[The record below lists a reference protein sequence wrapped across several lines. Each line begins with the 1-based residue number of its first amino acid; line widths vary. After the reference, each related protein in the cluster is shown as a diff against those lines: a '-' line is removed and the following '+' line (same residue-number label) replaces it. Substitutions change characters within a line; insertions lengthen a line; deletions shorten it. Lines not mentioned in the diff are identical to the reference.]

1 MDKITIVNKI
11 SEGLFESALSNNLV
25 SQFKEDLKFIVF
37 TLKNNNELFTFL
49 TSPFIEYK
57 EKLKTV
63 NQVFNSTLENDMLSF
78 LNLLIEKNLL
88 SYIEVIKTQ
97 FEKLS
102 NEHENIIEGTIYTPF
117 ELSDNQ
123 IKSLE
128 LSFSNKL
135 KKTIKFKQ
143 KIEKN
148 LIAGIKI
155 ILDDTVY
162 EYTIN
167 SKLEEAKQNIIDQ
180 INKKYN
186 EDGGDINE

>member
-11 SEGLFESALSNNLV
+11 SEGLFESALSNKLV

>member
-162 EYTIN
+162 EYTR
-167 SKLEEAKQNIIDQ
+167 
-180 INKKYN
+180 
-186 EDGGDINE
+186 DINE

>member
-57 EKLKTV
+57 EKLKTA

>member
-1 MDKITIVNKI
+1 
-11 SEGLFESALSNNLV
+11 
-25 SQFKEDLKFIVF
+25 
-37 TLKNNNELFTFL
+37 
-49 TSPFIEYK
+49 
-57 EKLKTV
+57 
-63 NQVFNSTLENDMLSF
+63 
-78 LNLLIEKNLL
+78 
-88 SYIEVIKTQ
+88 
-97 FEKLS
+97 
-102 NEHENIIEGTIYTPF
+102 TPF